1 MPPKQRH
8 IRNKLLVCSYIGVVP
23 SFDFPCTNYDVN
35 SIFEDD
41 DQAAEQDRELESIIA
56 ANVEDDGITQLL
68 ARNESPVAH
77 DECDYP

>member
-1 MPPKQRH
+1 
-8 IRNKLLVCSYIGVVP
+8 VCSYIGIVP

-56 ANVEDDGITQLL
+56 ANMGDDGITQLL
-68 ARNESPVAH
+68 EANESQ
-77 DECDYP
+77 